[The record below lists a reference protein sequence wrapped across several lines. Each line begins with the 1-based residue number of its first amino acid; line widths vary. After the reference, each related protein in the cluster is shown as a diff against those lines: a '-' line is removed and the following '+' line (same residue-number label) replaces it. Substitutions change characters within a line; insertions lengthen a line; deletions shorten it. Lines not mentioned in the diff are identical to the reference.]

1 MVNILW
7 VGFNDKNLI
16 IYLNNLKF
24 VIMYFDVV
32 VVKIVILVIWYL
44 YEDYY
49 LWVLLLLLLCDL
61 ILEGF
66 GVLFLKIL

>member
-49 LWVLLLLLLCDL
+49 LWVLLLSLSCDL

-66 GVLFLKIL
+66 GVLF